1 MAEDSD
7 KTEEP
12 TEHKLQEERKKGTV
26 LKSQDVIST
35 AGLIAA
41 VGAMYASGAFMYH
54 QIEDFW
60 RRSWLR
66 IATIA
71 PGAGIDDDSFFWQ
84 TVDVIGVVTL
94 SLIPILAASFLM
106 GIISNVGQI
115 KLLFTVEPLKPS
127 LKKINPIS
135 GVKQIFSVKSLVE
148 LIKQILK
155 LAVVGWICY
164 SAVSGELEKFK
175 LAPLMEL
182 EDTIGLVGELTLR
195 IVKNVIIG
203 MVVIAGLD
211 YVFQKK
217 QFMKQMKMSHKDL
230 KDEYKETEGNP
241 LVKGKLRQKMQ
252 QAAQGGM
259 MAEVPNA
266 NAVVTNPTHMAIA
279 IKYNKED
286 CPVPTV
292 VAKGERLIAQSIKV
306 MAEDN
311 DIPIVENVELARAL
325 FGACEVGQ
333 AIPTEL
339 YKAVAEILAYVMKL
353 KKKKEMRRRLGKQG
367 RGRR

>member
-35 AGLIAA
+35 GGLIAA
-41 VGAMYASGAFMYH
+41 VGAMYVSAAFMYD
-54 QIEDFW
+54 QIKVFW
-60 RRSWLR
+60 LHSWER
-66 IATIA
+66 IGSIA
-71 PGAGIDDDSFFWQ
+71 PGAGIEDDSFFWQ
-84 TVDVIGVVTL
+84 TVDVIGVVTITL
-94 SLIPILAASFLM
+94 APILIASFLM
-106 GIISNVGQI
+106 GIISNVAQI

-135 GVKQIFSVKSLVE
+135 GIKQIFSIKSVMELVKQL
-148 LIKQILK
+148 LK
-155 LAVVGWICY
+155 LGVVGWICY

-175 LAPLMEL
+175 LAPLMEVS
-182 EDTIGLVGELTLR
+182 DTVALVGELSLR
-195 IVKNVIIG
+195 IVKNVMIG
-203 MVVIAGLD
+203 MVVIAGVD
-211 YVFQKK
+211 YLFQKK

-241 LVKGKLRQKMQ
+241 LIKGKIRQKMQ
-252 QAAQGGM
+252 QSAQGGM
-259 MAEVPNA
+259 MSEVPNA
-266 NAVVTNPTHMAIA
+266 NAVVTNPTHLAIA

-292 VAKGERLIAQSIKV
+292 VAKGERLIAQAIKLK
-306 MAEDN
+306 AEDS
-311 DIPIVENVELARAL
+311 DVPVVENVELARAL

-353 KKKKEMRRRLGKQG
+353 KKKKEMRRRMGKQG